1 MPYAE
6 IEVEYYNEDGKIKPP
21 ADPYIIQVIKADK
34 NVFTTTKNN
43 KVKNF
48 LKRGVRNE
56 SNDTGESI
64 LSRK

>member
-6 IEVEYYNEDGKIKPP
+6 IEVEYYNENGKIKPS
-21 ADPYIIQVIKADK
+21 ADPYITQVIKADK

-48 LKRGVRNE
+48 LKKR
-56 SNDTGESI
+56 
-64 LSRK
+64 